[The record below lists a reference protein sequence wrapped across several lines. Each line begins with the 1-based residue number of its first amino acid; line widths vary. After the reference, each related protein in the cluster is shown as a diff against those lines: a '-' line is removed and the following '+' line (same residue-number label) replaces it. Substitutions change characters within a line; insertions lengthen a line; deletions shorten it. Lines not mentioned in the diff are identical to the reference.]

1 MELGAEDR
9 RRDGT
14 AIGNRVIYVLATA
27 VWLVA
32 NANIGRG
39 DTLLDDKWADGSRY
53 EANRPAEAEVWVGRE
68 QDVTVAAG
76 ALSSKMGETSQKIW
90 TYFTDEKPI
99 ELATGQKLVVSVA
112 FIPREALAT
121 TTSRSFRLGVF
132 HDPTNPR
139 VEYDVNN
146 DGGGPDAPW
155 TDAEGYAVQVLIT
168 GGEGSYTSPLDLGK
182 RTNLTSRSLLGTSG
196 DYTKQ
201 SGGRPVTMQL
211 DQEYRVVLEI
221 KKVSETQLD
230 LTASLHRGEEELST
244 STISD
249 NGSALG
255 TSSIADHFDF
265 LFLRISDG
273 ATTADQIDFTSFKVE
288 LLSAPAEQ

>member
-1 MELGAEDR
+1 
-9 RRDGT
+9 
-14 AIGNRVIYVLATA
+14 
-27 VWLVA
+27 
-32 NANIGRG
+32 
-39 DTLLDDKWADGSRY
+39 
-53 EANRPAEAEVWVGRE
+53 
-68 QDVTVAAG
+68 
-76 ALSSKMGETSQKIW
+76 
-90 TYFTDEKPI
+90 
-99 ELATGQKLVVSVA
+99 
-112 FIPREALAT
+112 
-121 TTSRSFRLGVF
+121 
-132 HDPTNPR
+132 
-139 VEYDVNN
+139 
-146 DGGGPDAPW
+146 
-155 TDAEGYAVQVLIT
+155 VLIT

-230 LTASLHRGEEELST
+230 LTASLLRGEEELST

-255 TSSIADHFDF
+255 TSSIADRFDF